1 MAGELNAYAVLDIAE
16 RMERDAA
23 RFYRKAA
30 GICDDPKLCKLFAD
44 LAQWERRHLEL
55 FAEMRE
61 RLSAQS
67 VESWHPALKEIQRQV
82 MKPPVFEES
91 DDLSK
96 ELSGCT
102 RTDVLEMA
110 IGKEKD
116 AIAYYTSLAGFM
128 PGHGD
133 SQVIESIIRE
143 EERHVRILTQSLEQ
157 TS

>member
-67 VESWHPALKEIQRQV
+67 VESWYPALKEIQRQV

-110 IGKEKD
+110 IGIVNEDERYLGMYEFCCWHQELLKK
-116 AIAYYTSLAGFM
+116 YLHSPLSLRCV
-128 PGHGD
+128 PG
-133 SQVIESIIRE
+133 
-143 EERHVRILTQSLEQ
+143 L
-157 TS
+157 